1 MSYLNTN
8 DLNTL
13 IDSLSDSINQNELD
27 LAISASDTWIESKL
41 EGLPIQTTDKLVISA
56 ATYFAYCFILRNLYD
71 TDEDESKTMLW
82 YENLANEQI
91 GSYINKMD
99 LINPLDSPYS
109 SKKTK
114 PYRRSKRDLL

>member
-13 IDSLSDSINQNELD
+13 IDSLSDSINQNELN

-71 TDEDESKTMLW
+71 TDEDESKTMVW

-99 LINPLDSPYS
+99 LIDPLDSPYS

-114 PYRRSKRDLL
+114 PYTRSKRDLL